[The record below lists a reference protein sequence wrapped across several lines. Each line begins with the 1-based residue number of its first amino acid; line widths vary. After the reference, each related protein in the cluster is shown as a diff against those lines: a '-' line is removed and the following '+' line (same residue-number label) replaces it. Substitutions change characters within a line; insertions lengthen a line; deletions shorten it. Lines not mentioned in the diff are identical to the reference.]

1 MVVSLC
7 PSVLAPQQQPPHPP
21 QSAPTPQQQ
30 AHALTIGAARILAS
44 GPRKLYKLFRP
55 EDDEACHVSPSPLS
69 SPRDCRLLVAGRRRH
84 VHVQRAAFGEYSEKE
99 PRRRVRL
106 AGDAPIRRISVD
118 SFADAGRDEAVRDR
132 GHGRRTFCRER
143 RAAQVR
149 GTPPPTFEPRD
160 LSVLL
165 LIRSENKLLMLRA
178 AILAI
183 AAHSR
188 CDVTAAGVRIL
199 GSADVAQINLWK
211 MLAKRMHYYHVF
223 HRCTIPLGISA

>member
-1 MVVSLC
+1 MRQFGGY
-7 PSVLAPQQQPPHPP
+7 PSIH
-21 QSAPTPQQQ
+21 SPTPG
-30 AHALTIGAARILAS
+30 ATRLFGIGGMDGGPSAESAA
-44 GPRKLYKLFRP
+44 
-55 EDDEACHVSPSPLS
+55 
-69 SPRDCRLLVAGRRRH
+69 
-84 VHVQRAAFGEYSEKE
+84 
-99 PRRRVRL
+99 PRRSE
-106 AGDAPIRRISVD
+106 AP
-118 SFADAGRDEAVRDR
+118 
-132 GHGRRTFCRER
+132 
-143 RAAQVR
+143 
-149 GTPPPTFEPRD
+149 PPPTFEPRD